1 VEIQNKEK
9 YKHDLQGW
17 RFKSRKNILAKNY
30 KGAKMEIENN
40 LQSKRQRQDKK
51 ETTANTL

>member
-30 KGAKMEIENN
+30 KGAKMDIENN
-40 LQSKRQRQDKK
+40 LQSKRQRQNKK